1 MSDVKVVFD
10 AAADYE
16 NYMGRWSRALG
27 KEFLAWL
34 APPKNATW
42 LDVGSGTG
50 AFSELLINS
59 VAPRS
64 VTGVDPAPAQVE
76 YAVKHI
82 KGADFRVG
90 DALALPFPDSSFDL
104 VVSALVIHFLPDRAK
119 GFAEMRRVAKPGGVV
134 AGYTWQRGG
143 GKPDGAPYMPMSDA
157 VQAIG
162 GEVARLPTV
171 PEGSPDAVKATLTG
185 AGLEDAEARAI
196 TVTQSFKTFD
206 EYWTSQTP
214 SFAPVAKSV
223 LALSEAKREELK
235 AYLRKTLPTAI
246 DGTISYPATAL
257 AFKAR
262 TPRAHS

>member
-42 LDVGSGTG
+42 LDVGCGTG
-50 AFSELLINS
+50 AFSELLVNT
-59 VAPRS
+59 VEPRS
-64 VTGVDPAPAQVE
+64 VSGVDPAPAQVE

-82 KGADFRVG
+82 NGVDFRVG
-90 DALALPFPDSSFDL
+90 DALALPFPDKSFD
-104 VVSALVIHFLPDRAK
+104 VVASALVIHFLPDRAK
-119 GFAEMRRVAKPGGVV
+119 GFAEMKRVANAGGIV

-143 GKPDGAPYMPMSDA
+143 GLPDGAPYMPMSNA
-157 VQAIG
+157 VEAIG

-171 PEGSPDAVKATLTG
+171 PEGAPDALKSTLVG
-185 AGLEDAEARAI
+185 AGFEDIETHPV
-196 TVTQSFKTFD
+196 TVTQSFKTFND
-206 EYWTSQTP
+206 YWTSQTP

-235 AYLRKTLPTAI
+235 AYLRKTLPTAA
-246 DGTISYPATAL
+246 DGSISYPATAL

-262 TPRAHS
+262 TPRARS

>member
-34 APPKNATW
+34 APAKNASW
-42 LDVGSGTG
+42 LDVGCGTG
-50 AFSELLINS
+50 AFSELL
-59 VAPRS
+59 VKTVEPRS
-64 VTGVDPAPAQVE
+64 VSGVDPAPAQIE

-90 DALALPFPDSSFDL
+90 DALALPFPDKSFDY

-119 GFAEMRRVAKPGGVV
+119 GLAEMKRVAMPGGIV

-143 GKPDGAPYMPMSDA
+143 GLPDGAPYMPMSNA
-157 VQAIG
+157 VEAIG

-171 PEGSPDAVKATLTG
+171 PEGASDALKATLAG
-185 AGLEDAEARAI
+185 AGLEDAETRPI

-223 LALSEAKREELK
+223 LALSEAKRAELK
-235 AYLRKTLPTAI
+235 AYLRKTLPTAA
-246 DGTISYPATAL
+246 DGSISYPATAL

-262 TPRAHS
+262 TPRARS

>member
-1 MSDVKVVFD
+1 MSEVKVVFD

-34 APPKNATW
+34 APPKNASW
-42 LDVGSGTG
+42 LDVGCGTG
-50 AFSELLINS
+50 AFSELLLQT
-59 VAPRS
+59 VEPRA
-64 VTGVDPAPAQVE
+64 VTGVDPSTAQIE

-90 DALALPFPDSSFDL
+90 DASALPFPDKSFD
-104 VVSALVIHFLPDRAK
+104 VVASALVIHFLPDRVK
-119 GFAEMRRVAKPGGVV
+119 GFAEMKRVAKPGGIV

-143 GKPDGAPYMPMSDA
+143 GLPDGAPYMPMSHA
-157 VQAIG
+157 VEAIG
-162 GEVARLPTV
+162 GDVARLPTV
-171 PEGSPDAVKATLTG
+171 PEGAPDALKATLAG
-185 AGLEDAEARAI
+185 AGLENIETQAV
-196 TVTQSFKTFD
+196 TVTQSFKSFD
-206 EYWTSQTP
+206 DYWTSQTP

-235 AYLRKTLPTAI
+235 AYLRKTLPTAA
-246 DGTISYPATAL
+246 DGSIRYPATAL

-262 TPRAHS
+262 TPHP